1 MCIFETTLSTYGF
14 CQSILSMS
22 DDTPILPEYKVDMTA
37 ADSGAFVYQQDY
49 EKVCRSVYV
58 NTTSGR
64 CVEGLLSKNKVRLL
78 CLKLS
83 PRVVSVCQTLIAPQ
97 LILLSLL
104 PANAVT
110 PPKVLSTVI
119 SKVVTL
125 NGPMQTIW

>member
-1 MCIFETTLSTYGF
+1 
-14 CQSILSMS
+14 MS

-37 ADSGAFVYQQDY
+37 ADSGVFVYQQDY

-78 CLKLS
+78 CLRLS
-83 PRVVSVCQTLIAPQ
+83 PRVVSVCPTLIAPQ
-97 LILLSLL
+97 LILRSLL

-125 NGPMQTIW
+125 NGPMQTI